1 MLVTIENEWFVDE
14 KGRRVLLR
22 GVNLGGGSKVPSKP
36 NGATHIHTDF
46 TSRDVSFV
54 GRPFPLEDAH
64 DHFRRIKHWG
74 FNSLRFVITWEAI
87 EHDSP
92 RQYDREYLDY
102 VEEVLK
108 IAEEHRLYIIID
120 PHQDAWSRASG
131 GDGAPLWTF
140 EGVGL
145 DLTKFYES
153 EAAFV
158 MQHRY
163 DPHDKDSYP
172 DMSWIQNGGRFAPCT
187 MWTLFFGG
195 RDFAPSCKVG
205 GASAQDY
212 LQRHYIDAV
221 REVAIRVKD
230 NPYVVGFET
239 LNEPGRGWIGKLV
252 DGSDMDIAGTLFHSF
267 TPFDAM
273 LTAAGFPR
281 EIPYRAI
288 KGFGI
293 REIRR
298 DILNPGKSSCWL
310 EGSENTWLQEGV
322 WGVDEAGEP
331 VILRNDHFSV
341 RDGRRVDFI
350 DDYFSAFVKRYAT
363 AIREVIPDMTI
374 FVVPPFRVEPGEGL
388 LPADL
393 PENVVNAGH
402 WYDELTVGTK
412 RFLGR
417 ASYDTRAGKVV
428 MGTGNV
434 RKMFARQLGSIKTA
448 SAEIPGGIPTVIGE
462 FGLCYDLDQGAAFHT
477 WKQEPSRA
485 WRTHVSAL
493 SMYYDAL
500 DANLLHSM
508 LWNYTPDNDNRWG
521 DQWNLEDFS
530 IFSVDQQTDPT
541 DIRSGGRA
549 AEGFSRP
556 HFVHVSGT
564 PLEMKFSLKRREFQ
578 FEFDADP
585 SIDAP
590 TVLYVPEIHYPK
602 GFEVELSGGEL
613 EETRDPQMLTFRVHQ
628 SGIHTVVIKPKK

>member
-1 MLVTIENEWFVDE
+1 M
-14 KGRRVLLR
+14 
-22 GVNLGGGSKVPSKP
+22 
-36 NGATHIHTDF
+36 
-46 TSRDVSFV
+46 
-54 GRPFPLEDAH
+54 
-64 DHFRRIKHWG
+64 
-74 FNSLRFVITWEAI
+74 
-87 EHDSP
+87 
-92 RQYDREYLDY
+92 
-102 VEEVLK
+102 
-108 IAEEHRLYIIID
+108 
-120 PHQDAWSRASG
+120 
-131 GDGAPLWTF
+131 
-140 EGVGL
+140 
-145 DLTKFYES
+145 
-153 EAAFV
+153 
-158 MQHRY
+158 
-163 DPHDKDSYP
+163 
-172 DMSWIQNGGRFAPCT
+172 
-187 MWTLFFGG
+187 
-195 RDFAPSCKVG
+195 
-205 GASAQDY
+205 
-212 LQRHYIDAV
+212 
-221 REVAIRVKD
+221 KD
-230 NPYVVGFET
+230 NPRVIGFET
-239 LNEPGRGWIGKLV
+239 LNEPGWGWIGQLV
-252 DGSDMDIAGTLFHSF
+252 DGSDMDVARTLFYSF

-298 DILNPGKSSCWL
+298 DILNPDKSSCWL
-310 EGSENTWLQEGV
+310 EGFEDVWRREGV
-322 WGVDEAGEP
+322 WGVDEADRP

-341 RDGRRVDFI
+341 RDGQQVDFI
-350 DDYFSAFVKRYAT
+350 DDYFAAFVKRYAT
-363 AIREVIPDMTI
+363 AIREVIPNMTI
-374 FVVPPFRVEPGEGL
+374 FVVPPYRVKPGERQ

-393 PENVVNAGH
+393 PENIVNAGH

-412 RFLGR
+412 RFLGK
-417 ASYDTRAGKVV
+417 ASYDTRTGKMV

-434 RKMFARQLGSIKTA
+434 QKMFTKQLGSIKTA

-485 WRTHVSAL
+485 WRTHVRAL

-556 HFVHVSGT
+556 HFVHVSGI
-564 PLEMKFSLKRREFQ
+564 PLEMKFSLKHKEFR

-590 TVLYVPEIHYPK
+590 TVLYVPEIHYPN
-602 GFEVELSGGEL
+602 GFEVELSEGEL
-613 EETRDPQMLTFRVHQ
+613 EETGDPQMLTFRVHQ

>member
-1 MLVTIENEWFVDE
+1 MLVTVENEWFVDE
-14 KGRRVLLR
+14 EGRKVLLR
-22 GVNLGGGSKVPSKP
+22 GVNLGGSSKVPSNP
-36 NGATHIHTDF
+36 NGATHIQTDL

-54 GRPFPLEDAH
+54 GRPFPIEDAH
-64 DHFRRIKHWG
+64 DHFRRIRHWG
-74 FNSLRFVITWEAI
+74 FNSLRFVTTWEAI
-87 EHDSP
+87 EHDNP
-92 RQYDREYLDY
+92 GQYDEEYLEY

-108 IAEEHRLYIIID
+108 IAEEHRLYTIID

-140 EGVGL
+140 EEVGL
-145 DLTKFYES
+145 DLTKFDES

-163 DPHDKDSYP
+163 DSHDRDSYP
-172 DMSWIQNGGRFAPCT
+172 DMSWLQNGGRFAPCT

-195 RDFAPSCKVG
+195 RDFAPSCKIG
-205 GASAQDY
+205 GVNAQDY
-212 LQRHYIDAV
+212 LQQHYVDAV
-221 REVAIRVKD
+221 REVAIRLKD
-230 NPYVVGFET
+230 YPYVIGFET

-252 DGSDMDIAGTLFHSF
+252 DGSDMDVAGTLFYSF

-273 LTAAGFPR
+273 ITAAGFPR
-281 EIPYRAI
+281 EIPYRGI
-288 KGFGI
+288 KGFAI

-298 DILNPGKSSCWL
+298 DILNPEKSSCWI
-310 EGSENTWLQEGV
+310 EDFEDVWRSEGV
-322 WGVDEAGEP
+322 WGVDEADEP
-331 VILRNDHFSV
+331 VILRNDYFSV
-341 RDGRRVDFI
+341 INGRRVDFI
-350 DDYFSAFVKRYAT
+350 DDYFAPFVKRYAA
-363 AIREVIPDMTI
+363 AIREVVPDMAI
-374 FVVPPFRVEPGEGL
+374 FVVPPYSLELGEGL

-393 PENVVNAGH
+393 PDNVVNAGH

-428 MGTGNV
+428 MGAGNV
-434 RKMFARQLGSIKTA
+434 QKMFTRQLGSIKDA
-448 SAEIPGGIPTVIGE
+448 STEIPGGIPTVIGE

-485 WRTHVSAL
+485 WRIHVRAL

-530 IFSVDQQTDPT
+530 IFSVDQQADPT

-556 HFVHVSGT
+556 HFDCVSGI
-564 PLEMKFSLKRREFQ
+564 PLEMKFSLKRREFR

-585 SIDAP
+585 IIDAP
-590 TVLYVPEIHYPK
+590 TVLYVPEIHYPN
-602 GFEVELSGGEL
+602 GFEVELSEGEL
-613 EETRDPQMLTFRVHQ
+613 EETGDPQMLTFRVNQ

>member
-14 KGRRVLLR
+14 KGRKVLLR
-22 GVNLGGGSKVPSKP
+22 GVNLGGSSKVPSKP
-36 NGATHIHTDF
+36 NGATHIKTDF

-54 GRPFPLEDAH
+54 GRPFPIEGADE
-64 DHFRRIKHWG
+64 HFRRIRHWG
-74 FNSLRFVITWEAI
+74 FNSLRFVVTWEAI
-87 EHDSP
+87 EHDDP
-92 RQYDREYLDY
+92 GQYDGEYLDY

-108 IAEEHRLYIIID
+108 IAEEHRLYTIID

-140 EGVGL
+140 EEVGL
-145 DLTKFYES
+145 DLTKFDES

-163 DPHDKDSYP
+163 DPRDRDSYP
-172 DMSWIQNGGRFAPCT
+172 DMSWLQNFGRFAPCT

-212 LQRHYIDAV
+212 LQQHYIDAV
-221 REVAIRVKD
+221 REVAIRLKD
-230 NPYVVGFET
+230 NPYVIGFET
-239 LNEPGRGWIGKLV
+239 LNEPGRGWIGRLV

-298 DILNPGKSSCWL
+298 DVLNSGKSSCWL
-310 EGSENTWLQEGV
+310 EGFEDIWRGEGV
-322 WGVDEAGEP
+322 WGGDEAGGP
-331 VILRNDHFSV
+331 VILRNDHFIV
-341 RDGRRVDFI
+341 GDGRQVDFI
-350 DDYFSAFVKRYAT
+350 DDYFAAFVKRYAK
-363 AIREVIPDMTI
+363 AIREVIPDTTI
-374 FVVPPFRVEPGEGL
+374 FVVPPFIVEPGEGL

-417 ASYDTRAGKVV
+417 ASYDTRAGKIV

-434 RKMFARQLGSIKTA
+434 QRMFTRQLGSIKTA
-448 SAEIPGGIPTVIGE
+448 SADIPGGIPTVIGE
-462 FGLCYDLDQGAAFHT
+462 FGLCYDIDQGSAFRT
-477 WKQEPSRA
+477 WEQKPSRA
-485 WRTHVSAL
+485 WRTHVRAL
-493 SMYYDAL
+493 SMYYDAV

-508 LWNYTPDNDNRWG
+508 LWNYTPDNDNEWG

-530 IFSVDQQTDPT
+530 IFSVDQQTDPA

-549 AEGFSRP
+549 AEGFCRP
-556 HFVHVSGT
+556 HFVCVSGK
-564 PLEMKFSLKRREFQ
+564 PLEMKFTLKSKEFR

-590 TVLYVPEIHYPK
+590 TCPLCPRGSLP
-602 GFEVELSGGEL
+602 
-613 EETRDPQMLTFRVHQ
+613 
-628 SGIHTVVIKPKK
+628 

>member
-1 MLVTIENEWFVDE
+1 MLFTIENEWFVDE
-14 KGRRVLLR
+14 KGRKVLLR
-22 GVNLGGGSKVPSKP
+22 GVNLGGSSKVPSRP
-36 NGATHIHTDF
+36 NGATHIKTDF
-46 TSRDVSFV
+46 TSCDVSFV
-54 GRPFPLEDAH
+54 GRPFPLEDAQ
-64 DHFRRIKHWG
+64 DHFRRIRHWG

-87 EHDSP
+87 EHDGP
-92 RQYDREYLDY
+92 GQYDGEYLDY
-102 VEEVLK
+102 VDEVLK
-108 IAEEHRLYIIID
+108 VAAEHRLYTIID

-140 EGVGL
+140 EKVGL
-145 DLTKFYES
+145 DLTKFDES

-158 MQHRY
+158 MQHRH
-163 DPHDKDSYP
+163 DPNDRDSYP
-172 DMSWIQNGGRFAPCT
+172 DMSWLQNFGRFAPCT

-205 GASAQDY
+205 GVNAQDY
-212 LQRHYIDAV
+212 LRQHYIDAV
-221 REVAIRVKD
+221 REVAVRVRD
-230 NPYVVGFET
+230 NPYVIGFET

-288 KGFGI
+288 RGFGI
-293 REIRR
+293 KEIRR
-298 DILNPGKSSCWL
+298 DILNPGRSSCWL
-310 EGSENTWLQEGV
+310 EGFEDVWRSEGV
-322 WGVDEAGEP
+322 WGVDEADEP
-331 VILRNDHFSV
+331 VILRNDYFSV
-341 RDGRRVDFI
+341 INRRRVDFI
-350 DDYFSAFVKRYAT
+350 DDYFTPFVKRYAT
-363 AIREVIPDMTI
+363 AIREVIPDMTV

-428 MGTGNV
+428 MGAGNV
-434 RKMFARQLGSIKTA
+434 QKMFTRQLGSMKDA
-448 SAEIPGGIPTVIGE
+448 STEIPGSIPTVIGE
-462 FGLCYDLDQGAAFHT
+462 FGLCYDLDQGSAFRI

-485 WRTHVSAL
+485 WRTHVRAL

-508 LWNYTPDNDNRWG
+508 LWNYTPDNDNEWG
-521 DQWNLEDFS
+521 DQWNQEDFS
-530 IFSVDQQTDPT
+530 VFSVDQQTDPT
-541 DIRSGGRA
+541 DIQSGGRA
-549 AEGFSRP
+549 VEGFCRP
-556 HFVHVSGT
+556 YFVCVSGK
-564 PLEMKFSLKRREFQ
+564 PLEMRFNMKSKEFR
-578 FEFDADP
+578 FGFDADP

-590 TVLYVPEIHYPK
+590 TVIYVPEIHYPS
-602 GFEVELSGGEL
+602 GFEVELSEGEL
-613 EETRDPQMLTFRVHQ
+613 EETRDPQKLSFRVHK
-628 SGIHTVVIKPKK
+628 SGIHTVVIKPK

>member
-1 MLVTIENEWFVDE
+1 MPVTIENEWFVDE
-14 KGRRVLLR
+14 KGRKVLLR
-22 GVNLGGGSKVPSKP
+22 GVNIGGSSKVPSKP
-36 NGATHIHTDF
+36 NGATHIRTDF
-46 TSRDVSFV
+46 ASRDVSFV

-64 DHFRRIKHWG
+64 DHFRRIRHWG
-74 FNSLRFVITWEAI
+74 FNPLRFVITWEAV
-87 EHDSP
+87 EHDGP
-92 RQYDREYLDY
+92 RRYDGEYLDY

-108 IAEEHRLYIIID
+108 VAEEHRLYAVID

-140 EGVGL
+140 EEVGL
-145 DLTKFYES
+145 DLSKFDES

-163 DPHDKDSYP
+163 DPRDEDSYP
-172 DMSWIQNGGRFAPCT
+172 SMSWLQNGGRFAPCT

-195 RDFAPSCKVG
+195 RDFAPSCEVG

-221 REVAIRVKD
+221 KEVALRLRD
-230 NPYVVGFET
+230 NPFVVGFET
-239 LNEPGRGWIGKLV
+239 LNEPGRGWIGRLV

-288 KGFGI
+288 RGFAI

-298 DILNPGKSSCWL
+298 EALNTGKISCWL
-310 EGSENTWLQEGV
+310 EGFEDIWRGEGV
-322 WGVDEAGEP
+322 WGVDEAGGP

-350 DDYFSAFVKRYAT
+350 DDYFAPFVGRYAKT
-363 AIREVIPDMTI
+363 IREVAPDMAI

-428 MGTGNV
+428 VGAGNV
-434 RKMFARQLGSIKTA
+434 QRMFARQLGSMKDA

-462 FGLCYDLDQGAAFHT
+462 FGLCYDLDRGAAFRT
-477 WKQEPSRA
+477 WRREPSRA
-485 WRTHVSAL
+485 WRTHVRAL

-508 LWNYTPDNDNRWG
+508 LWNYTPDNDNEWG

-530 IFSVDQQTDPT
+530 IFSVDQQADPA

-549 AEGFSRP
+549 VEGFSRP
-556 HFVHVSGT
+556 HFVRVSGT
-564 PLEMKFSLKRREFQ
+564 PLEMRFSVKRREFR
-578 FEFDADP
+578 FVFDADP
-585 SIDAP
+585 RIDAP
-590 TVLYVPEIHYPK
+590 TVLYVPEVHYPD
-602 GFEVELSGGEL
+602 GFEVELSEGEI
-613 EETRDPQMLTFRVHQ
+613 EETGDPQILVFRVLQ
-628 SGIHTVVIKPKK
+628 SGVHTVVIRPRE

>member
-1 MLVTIENEWFVDE
+1 MLFTIENEWFVDE
-14 KGRRVLLR
+14 KGRKVLLR
-22 GVNLGGGSKVPSKP
+22 GVNLGGSSKVPSRP
-36 NGATHIHTDF
+36 NGATHIKTDF
-46 TSRDVSFV
+46 TSCDVSFV
-54 GRPFPLEDAH
+54 GRPFPLEDAQ
-64 DHFRRIKHWG
+64 DHFRRIRHWG

-87 EHDSP
+87 EHDGP
-92 RQYDREYLDY
+92 GQYDGEYLDY
-102 VEEVLK
+102 VDEVLK
-108 IAEEHRLYIIID
+108 VAAEHRLYTIID

-140 EGVGL
+140 EKVGL
-145 DLTKFYES
+145 DLTKFDES

-158 MQHRY
+158 MQHRH
-163 DPHDKDSYP
+163 DPNDRDSYP
-172 DMSWIQNGGRFAPCT
+172 DMSWLQNFGRFAPCT

-205 GASAQDY
+205 GVNAQDY
-212 LQRHYIDAV
+212 LRQHYIDAV
-221 REVAIRVKD
+221 REVAVRVRD
-230 NPYVVGFET
+230 NPYVIGFET

-288 KGFGI
+288 RGFGI
-293 REIRR
+293 KEIRR
-298 DILNPGKSSCWL
+298 DILNPGRSSCWL
-310 EGSENTWLQEGV
+310 EGFEDVWRSEGV
-322 WGVDEAGEP
+322 WGVDEADEP
-331 VILRNDHFSV
+331 VILRNDYFSV
-341 RDGRRVDFI
+341 INGRRVDFI
-350 DDYFSAFVKRYAT
+350 DDYFTPFVKRYAT
-363 AIREVIPDMTI
+363 AIREVIPDMTV

-428 MGTGNV
+428 MGAGNV
-434 RKMFARQLGSIKTA
+434 QKMFTRQLGSMKDA
-448 SAEIPGGIPTVIGE
+448 STEIPGSIPTVIGE
-462 FGLCYDLDQGAAFHT
+462 FGLCYDLDQGSAFRI

-485 WRTHVSAL
+485 WRTHVRAI

-508 LWNYTPDNDNRWG
+508 LWNYTPDNDNEWG
-521 DQWNLEDFS
+521 DQWNQEDFS
-530 IFSVDQQTDPT
+530 VFSVDQQTDPT
-541 DIRSGGRA
+541 DIQSGGRA
-549 AEGFSRP
+549 VEGFCRP
-556 HFVHVSGT
+556 YFVCVSGK
-564 PLEMKFSLKRREFQ
+564 PLEMRFNMKSKEFR
-578 FEFDADP
+578 FGFDADP

-590 TVLYVPEIHYPK
+590 TVIYVPEIHYPS
-602 GFEVELSGGEL
+602 GFEVELSEGEL
-613 EETRDPQMLTFRVHQ
+613 EETRDPQKLSFRVNK
-628 SGIHTVVIKPKK
+628 SGIHTVVIKPK

>member
-36 NGATHIHTDF
+36 NGASHIHTDF

-54 GRPFPLEDAH
+54 GRPFPLKDAH
-64 DHFRRIKHWG
+64 DHFRRIRHWG

-145 DLTKFYES
+145 DLTKFDES

-310 EGSENTWLQEGV
+310 EGSENTGLQEGV

-549 AEGFSRP
+549 VEGFSRP
-556 HFVHVSGT
+556 HFMCVSGT
-564 PLEMKFSLKRREFQ
+564 PLEMEFSLKRREFR

-590 TVLYVPEIHYPK
+590 TVLYVPEIHYPN